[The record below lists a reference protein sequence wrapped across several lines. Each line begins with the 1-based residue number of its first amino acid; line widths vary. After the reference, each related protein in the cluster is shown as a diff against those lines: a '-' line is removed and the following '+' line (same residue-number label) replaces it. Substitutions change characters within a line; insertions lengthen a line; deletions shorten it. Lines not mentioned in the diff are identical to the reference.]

1 MYMKSTHK
9 VVVCPD
15 SFKGSISSALAGFA
29 VAKGIKASKYFG
41 RYCEGAENGK
51 TDIVCLP
58 VADGGEGTLDAL
70 ISDNGSDRFVNICV
84 TAPLGNKINAVYGIK
99 ETLNINSIAQ
109 DLRHGNNK
117 MVCNAKTA
125 VIEMAGA
132 AGLTLLQTADNDMR
146 DPMAATTF
154 GVGEMISDALNRG
167 AKRIM
172 LTVGGS
178 ATNDGGCGMAAALG
192 VRFLDMDGNYFVPT
206 GGTLGNISSIDVSG
220 LDMRLS
226 DGKCKIVIACDV
238 TNPLLGKNGATYV
251 YAPQKGA
258 DAKMLARLESGMEH
272 YAGIVDR
279 MCGRKISEIHGT
291 GAGGGISVPLLAFC
305 NAEIVSGIDA
315 VLDIIGFD
323 SLLDDC
329 ILVVTGEGKTDNQ
342 SACGKVISGISQRAS
357 KRNIPVCVISGCIGE
372 GAEALYGMGVV
383 KMYSISEGVTVEY
396 SMAHA
401 DELIEAK
408 AKEMADEF
416 FA

>member
-1 MYMKSTHK
+1 MKSTHK
-9 VVVCPD
+9 VIVCPD
-15 SFKGSISSALAGFA
+15 SFKGSISSALAGLA
-29 VAKGIKASKYFG
+29 VAKGIRASKSFG
-41 RYCEGAENGK
+41 RYCGSAENGK
-51 TDIVCLP
+51 TDIICLP

-70 ISDNGSDRFVNICV
+70 ISDNGGGRFVNVCV

-99 ETLNINSIAQ
+99 ETLTPDSFADDMRNGSKN
-109 DLRHGNNK
+109 
-117 MVCNAKTA
+117 VCHAKTA

-146 DPMAATTF
+146 DPTAATTF
-154 GVGEMISDALNRG
+154 GVGEMISDALDRG
-167 AKRIM
+167 VTRIM

-178 ATNDGGCGMAAALG
+178 ATNDGGCGMASAFG
-192 VRFLDMDGNYFVPT
+192 IRFKDKNGNAFVPT
-206 GGTLGNISSIDVSG
+206 GGTLGDISSIDTSG
-220 LDMRLS
+220 LDGRLS

-258 DAKMLARLESGMEH
+258 DAEMLAHLESGMAH

-279 MCGRKISEIHGT
+279 MCGRKISEIPGT

-315 VLDIIGFD
+315 VLDSVGFD
-323 SLLDDC
+323 ALLDDC
-329 ILVVTGEGKTDNQ
+329 ILVVTGEGKTDSQ
-342 SACGKVISGISQRAS
+342 SACGKVISGISQRAA
-357 KRNIPVCVISGCIGE
+357 KRNIPVCVISGCIDK
-372 GAEALYGMGVV
+372 GAEVLYGMGVI
-383 KMYSISEGVTVEY
+383 KMYSISEGVTVGY

-401 DELIEAK
+401 AELIEAK